1 MLPSDCT
8 STGIVFGG
16 VVMKLMDNAAGIA
29 ASRHCRSNVVTASL
43 DALDCMALIHN
54 GDLVH
59 VTATPLFTSSRSLE
73 IEVRETWFLVVG
85 PVVLRPVPRPVL
97 RSIYEYPCSLF
108 SCSHTFLFLPLP
120 SSSFP
125 LLSHDGALKVVVEAE
140 NIVSGV
146 SSVVQQSPSPGPT
159 PNGSTQQQCTF
170 LLLCAFRHSCLYFA
184 GTVWHSLDFIRVH

>member
-146 SSVVQQSPSPGPT
+146 SSVVQHRRPQAQHPT
-159 PNGSTQQQCTF
+159 
-170 LLLCAFRHSCLYFA
+170 ARHSSNAPFSCYVLFVIPACIMPAQY
-184 GTVWHSLDFIRVH
+184 GTR